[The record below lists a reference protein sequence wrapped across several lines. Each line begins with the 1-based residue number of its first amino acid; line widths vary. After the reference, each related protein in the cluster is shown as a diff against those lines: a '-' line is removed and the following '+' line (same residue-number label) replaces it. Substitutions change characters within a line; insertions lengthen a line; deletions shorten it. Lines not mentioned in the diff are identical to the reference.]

1 MVFSFQ
7 PNIKP
12 IPRYLEEQSTLFLP
26 GFYQPD
32 IGNFWGLDR
41 STNMTSSVP
50 DLPLG
55 LEEIKAFSKD
65 YIGEVARFNGN
76 AQDIPT
82 VDVEIGEMKGV
93 TVAIYINAATWTKF
107 ELEKQ
112 RLTQAN
118 NVYMPSLD
126 IVGEK
131 MAAMGEFH
139 NRNEHSVVL
148 YGFDGDGGIYN
159 LNGVEAV
166 DVSLDIYADTF
177 TPRQLYDFFV
187 DQIYEFKA
195 DNFLKNMSRIELKI
209 PTPLMKKMSEPLS
222 DNFDSVTVFQKLTDT
237 SQGFY
242 VGRIDDAFENEGEH
256 LNTKINKGVTAYP
269 TNRDRIIM
277 KVRGTAQPESNS
289 ILLKN
294 NARNEPIIRHY
305 FPRIVE
311 QTFTPDGGLTY
322 KKFSYGATTKSYAMR
337 PQRIKYLDIN
347 NTSK

>member
-7 PNIKP
+7 SNIKP
-12 IPRYLEEQSTLFLP
+12 IPRYLEEQATLFLP

-32 IGNFWGLDR
+32 IGNFWGLDK
-41 STNMTSSVP
+41 SMNMTSSIA

-82 VDVEIGEMKGV
+82 VDVEFGELGGIK
-93 TVAIYINAATWTKF
+93 TAIYINAATWTKF

-112 RLTQAN
+112 KLAQAN
-118 NVYMPSLD
+118 QTYMPSLD
-126 IVGEK
+126 IVSEK

-139 NRNEHSVVL
+139 NRNEHAVVL

-159 LNGVEAV
+159 LSGVSA
-166 DVSLDIYADTF
+166 LDIADDVYNDTF
-177 TPRQLYDFFV
+177 TPKQLYNLIV
-187 DQIYEFKA
+187 NQIYEFKS
-195 DNFLKNMSRIELKI
+195 DNFLKNMSRIELLI
-209 PTPLMKKMSEPLS
+209 PTPLMRKMAEPIN
-222 DNFDSVTVFQKLTDT
+222 DNYDSVTVYQKLTDA

-242 VGRIDDAFENEGEH
+242 VGTINDAFENEGEN
-256 LNTKINKGVTAYP
+256 LNTKINKGTDPYP
-269 TNRDRIIM
+269 VNRDRIIM
-277 KVRGTAQPESNS
+277 KVKGTAQPTTNS
-289 ILLKN
+289 ILGNN
-294 NARNEPIIRHY
+294 NAKNEPIVRHY

-322 KKFSYGATTKSYAMR
+322 KKFSYSATSKSYAMR

-347 NTSK
+347 NASK